1 MYQVGLNLGLFYAFR
16 AAASG
21 PHTSESLEAPRSI
34 SIEQAEGVILEIK
47 IFFIQI
53 ILLFLLC
60 LPCVTTNILPLATIA
75 FSHGISHL

>member
-47 IFFIQI
+47 IF
-53 ILLFLLC
+53 LFKSFFYSC
-60 LPCVTTNILPLATIA
+60 CASRV
-75 FSHGISHL
+75 